1 VKIDICGDCTTIWF
15 DAGELDTLN
24 GIKPKLRR
32 VQMKKNAVKMEAH
45 VDPESTLVM
54 IRKGAGAILLL
65 IGLGWYAGSGN
76 FCSLVVGLLLA
87 IGGGILALTTAPET
101 GLEGGACSRC
111 GLNKTI
117 GWTCQRAGCEAPIC
131 TTCRS
136 VGDDPVETYV
146 KTLGGGALMVAGGVL
161 GIGLLFITEGAAG
174 ELGFAPAALGAEL
187 IFGGEDGGPCK
198 PRKHACD
205 DEEGGG
211 SNTPSH
217 RSWLGWE
224 WDFL

>member
-1 VKIDICGDCTTIWF
+1 
-15 DAGELDTLN
+15 
-24 GIKPKLRR
+24 
-32 VQMKKNAVKMEAH
+32 
-45 VDPESTLVM
+45 
-54 IRKGAGAILLL
+54 
-65 IGLGWYAGSGN
+65 
-76 FCSLVVGLLLA
+76 
-87 IGGGILALTTAPET
+87 
-101 GLEGGACSRC
+101 
-111 GLNKTI
+111 
-117 GWTCQRAGCEAPIC
+117 
-131 TTCRS
+131 
-136 VGDDPVETYV
+136 
-146 KTLGGGALMVAGGVL
+146 MVAGGVL